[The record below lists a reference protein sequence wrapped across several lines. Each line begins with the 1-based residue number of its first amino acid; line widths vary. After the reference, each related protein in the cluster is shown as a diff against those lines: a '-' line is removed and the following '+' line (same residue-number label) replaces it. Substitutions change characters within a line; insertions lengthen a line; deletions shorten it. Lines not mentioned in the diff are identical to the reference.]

1 MSRCP
6 AGHDS
11 RADDYCDVCGL
22 AVPAAPADGTAA
34 GPAAGG
40 APVAEAPAAGPGGAG
55 GVACPHCGAPNA
67 PDALFCEACGYD
79 HTTGA
84 MPRRT
89 VPSPGPTPGSGPAT
103 GSGPVASPAP
113 SLPGEWVAEL
123 WVDPAWYEGQSSP
136 DPLPSP
142 GPPAVVPL
150 RSTSLLV
157 GRASASRGI
166 HPDVDCGADAGV
178 SRRHAQLTTDG
189 TRWWVEDLDSS
200 NGTFVGDATGGLP
213 TTPVPVGRK
222 TEIGPDDRVY
232 LGSWTR
238 LVIRAAVPGEL
249 GDRPAS
255 VG

>member
-6 AGHDS
+6 SGHES
-11 RADDYCDVCGL
+11 TASDYCDVCGL
-22 AVPAAPADGTAA
+22 AMPDVVSASSAGAGASGEAAPEQLPPASSEPGTIS
-34 GPAAGG
+34 
-40 APVAEAPAAGPGGAG
+40 
-55 GVACPHCGAPNA
+55 CPSCGAANA

-89 VPSPGPTPGSGPAT
+89 VPSAAPEPG
-103 GSGPVASPAP
+103 ASSAP
-113 SLPGEWVAEL
+113 PLTAEWVAEL
-123 WVDPAWYEGQSSP
+123 WVDPKWYAGQSSP

-142 GPPAVVPL
+142 GPPRVVAL
-150 RSTSLLV
+150 RHTSLLV
-157 GRASASRGI
+157 GRESQSRGI
-166 HPDVDCGADAGV
+166 HPDIDCGTDAGV

-200 NGTFVGDATGGLP
+200 NGTYVGDAVGDLP
-213 TTPVPVGRK
+213 TRPIPTGRK

-238 LVIRAAVPGEL
+238 LVVREAVAGEL
-249 GDRPAS
+249 TS
-255 VG
+255 